1 METPVKKPSR
11 IKKFFRWTL
20 FTLAALVTLGA
31 LFFAEEDW
39 RGSRAWSNYKRAM
52 EAKGVNFD
60 TARLIPPSVPDDKNL
75 AMIPFFTKSEAIH
88 LPDQGL
94 NFPRRPAWHYG
105 LASDLTIWAQGY
117 GSPTLDPV
125 QAATNILT
133 ALNMREAWLGELQSA
148 SKRAYCSF
156 HIDYENWSN
165 NTNARTATIGQFVS
179 IKWFFRVLMLR
190 AEAELASSQPSQA
203 AEDIQLMMRVNEG
216 LRDEPLLISQLV
228 GYATAEILL
237 QPIAQ
242 GLAEHRWTDDQLKIL
257 EERLQQIDLLAS
269 TQHSLEGERIFCV
282 NKFFDE
288 NGFKP
293 RGWGRMEQLH
303 FNEAMQ
309 DAVLPRIDIRSRQID
324 PSLSRSCDLAVTNL
338 APHAYLH
345 HRAIAAMTLPSY
357 GGVCLKTA
365 TTQTDVDEVMVACA
379 LERYRLAE
387 GQYPESLDAL
397 IPRFAATLPHDI
409 INGQPLHYRRT
420 SDGKFVLYSVGWNGT
435 DNGGKIAL
443 NKDGN
448 LDRNSGDWVF
458 EFPN

>member
-1 METPVKKPSR
+1 
-11 IKKFFRWTL
+11 
-20 FTLAALVTLGA
+20 
-31 LFFAEEDW
+31 
-39 RGSRAWSNYKRAM
+39 
-52 EAKGVNFD
+52 
-60 TARLIPPSVPDDKNL
+60 
-75 AMIPFFTKSEAIH
+75 
-88 LPDQGL
+88 
-94 NFPRRPAWHYG
+94 
-105 LASDLTIWAQGY
+105 
-117 GSPTLDPV
+117 
-125 QAATNILT
+125 
-133 ALNMREAWLGELQSA
+133 
-148 SKRAYCSF
+148 
-156 HIDYENWSN
+156 
-165 NTNARTATIGQFVS
+165 
-179 IKWFFRVLMLR
+179 
-190 AEAELASSQPSQA
+190 
-203 AEDIQLMMRVNEG
+203 
-216 LRDEPLLISQLV
+216 
-228 GYATAEILL
+228 
-237 QPIAQ
+237 
-242 GLAEHRWTDDQLKIL
+242 
-257 EERLQQIDLLAS
+257 
-269 TQHSLEGERIFCV
+269 
-282 NKFFDE
+282 
-288 NGFKP
+288 
-293 RGWGRMEQLH
+293 
-303 FNEAMQ
+303 
-309 DAVLPRIDIRSRQID
+309 VLPRIDIRSRQID